1 MLASL
6 RLLLEE
12 PKLADL
18 VIADLARWQDWSAVD
33 RLVTLFK
40 EAQADNIFVRE
51 PIVNY
56 LRTCP
61 LPEAAAAIT
70 ELEAIDPEAVRRA
83 ATLAGV
89 AGLIAAAP
97 PAADEDDNAGP
108 PGPATLPDP
117 TALDA
122 ALATA
127 IAPVRGDED
136 PTDITAAE
144 PPATA
149 ENAVRAAGGPTV
161 ASTVVWWK
169 WLIWAGVVI
178 AIGIVSRAAM
188 RTAATGER

>member
-1 MLASL
+1 
-6 RLLLEE
+6 
-12 PKLADL
+12 
-18 VIADLARWQDWSAVD
+18 
-33 RLVTLFK
+33 VTLFK

-56 LRTCP
+56 LRACP

-97 PAADEDDNAGP
+97 PAADDDDNAGP
-108 PGPATLPDP
+108 PGSTTLADP

-144 PPATA
+144 PPAT
-149 ENAVRAAGGPTV
+149 EQTAVPAAGGSMV
-161 ASTVVWWK
+161 AWWK

-188 RTAATGER
+188 RTAPTGER

>member
-1 MLASL
+1 
-6 RLLLEE
+6 LLEE

-56 LRTCP
+56 LRACP

-97 PAADEDDNAGP
+97 AADDDENAGP
-108 PGPATLPDP
+108 PGPTTLADP
-117 TALDA
+117 TALNA

-136 PTDITAAE
+136 PTDITVAE

-149 ENAVRAAGGPTV
+149 ENAVRAVGGP
-161 ASTVVWWK
+161 TVVWWK

-188 RTAATGER
+188 RTTVTGEH